1 MKKYKKYILVV
12 VLVMGMQGLSY
23 FLIKNFINDYH
34 IINSFI
40 DIPLIKSFVYFYDL
54 WYPFIVLNT
63 FIIYKY
69 DRKLFSMLIA
79 TMVISTIM
87 AHITFIIYPSMV
99 SRPDINVTGL
109 TSWILDFTYKTDTPA
124 INCLPSMHCIYC
136 FVTSYYIIKCKNMSI
151 KKRLPIVIFS
161 ALIVLSTLFIKQHI
175 LEDVILA
182 FIYVTIA
189 VIVVHLLRNKIT
201 KHIIEE

>member
-79 TMVISTIM
+79 TMLIATVM

-99 SRPDINVTGL
+99 LRPDINVTGL

>member
-1 MKKYKKYILVV
+1 MKKYKKYIIVV

-34 IINSFI
+34 IITSFV
-40 DIPLIKSFVYFYDL
+40 DVPLIKYFIYFYDL

-79 TMVISTIM
+79 TMLIATVM
-87 AHITFIIYPSMV
+87 AHLTFIIYPSMV
-99 SRPDINVTGL
+99 LRPDVNVTGI
-109 TSWILDFTYKTDTPA
+109 TSWLLDFTYRTDTPA

-151 KKRLPIVIFS
+151 KKRLPVVTFS
-161 ALIVLSTLFIKQHI
+161 ALIVLSTIFIKQHI

-182 FIYVTIA
+182 FIYVVIA
-189 VIVVHLLRNKIT
+189 IIVVHILRNKIT
-201 KHIIEE
+201 KYVIED

>member
-12 VLVMGMQGLSY
+12 ILVMGMQGLSY

-40 DIPLIKSFVYFYDL
+40 DLPLIKSFVYFYDL

-79 TMVISTIM
+79 TMLIATVM

-99 SRPDINVTGL
+99 LRPDINVTGL

-151 KKRLPIVIFS
+151 KKRLPVVIFS
-161 ALIVLSTLFIKQHI
+161 ALIVLSTMFIKQHI

>member
-69 DRKLFSMLIA
+69 DRKLFSMLIDTMLIA
-79 TMVISTIM
+79 TVM

-99 SRPDINVTGL
+99 LRPDINVTGL

>member
-1 MKKYKKYILVV
+1 MKKYKKYILVII
-12 VLVMGMQGLSY
+12 LVMGIQGLSY
-23 FLIKNFINDYH
+23 FLIKSFINDYH

-40 DIPLIKSFVYFYDL
+40 DIPLIKFFVYFYDL
-54 WYPFIVLNT
+54 WYPFIILNT

-69 DRKLFSMLIA
+69 DKKLFNMLIA

-99 SRPDINVTGL
+99 LRPDINVTGL

-124 INCLPSMHCIYC
+124 INCLPSMHC
-136 FVTSYYIIKCKNMSI
+136 FVTSYYIIKCKNLNI

-161 ALIVLSTLFIKQHI
+161 ALIVLSTLFVKQHI

>member
-1 MKKYKKYILVV
+1 
-12 VLVMGMQGLSY
+12 
-23 FLIKNFINDYH
+23 
-34 IINSFI
+34 
-40 DIPLIKSFVYFYDL
+40 
-54 WYPFIVLNT
+54 
-63 FIIYKY
+63 
-69 DRKLFSMLIA
+69 MLIA

-99 SRPDINVTGL
+99 LRPDINVTGL

-136 FVTSYYIIKCKNMSI
+136 FVTSYYIIKCKNMNI
-151 KKRLPIVIFS
+151 KKRIPIVIFS
-161 ALIVLSTLFIKQHI
+161 ALIVLSTLFVKQHI

>member
-79 TMVISTIM
+79 TMVISTVM

-99 SRPDINVTGL
+99 LRPDIKVTGL
-109 TSWILDFTYKTDTPA
+109 TSWILDFTYRTDTPA

-136 FVTSYYIIKCKNMSI
+136 FVTSYYIIKCKNINI

-189 VIVVHLLRNKIT
+189 IIIVRLLRNKIT

>member
-79 TMVISTIM
+79 TMLIATVM

-99 SRPDINVTGL
+99 LRPDINVTGL

-161 ALIVLSTLFIKQHI
+161 ALIVLSTMFIKQHI

>member
-79 TMVISTIM
+79 TMVISTVM

-99 SRPDINVTGL
+99 LRPDIKVTGL
-109 TSWILDFTYKTDTPA
+109 TSWILDFTYRTDTPA

-136 FVTSYYIIKCKNMSI
+136 FVTSYYIIKCNNINI

>member
-79 TMVISTIM
+79 TMLIATVM

-99 SRPDINVTGL
+99 LRPDINVTGL

-151 KKRLPIVIFS
+151 KKRIPIVIFS

-189 VIVVHLLRNKIT
+189 IIIVRLLRNKIT

>member
-1 MKKYKKYILVV
+1 
-12 VLVMGMQGLSY
+12 MGIQGLSY
-23 FLIKNFINDYH
+23 FLIKSFINDYH

-54 WYPFIVLNT
+54 WYPFIILNT

-69 DRKLFSMLIA
+69 DKKLFNMLIA

-99 SRPDINVTGL
+99 LRTDINVTGL

-136 FVTSYYIIKCKNMSI
+136 FVTSYYIIKCKNMNI
-151 KKRLPIVIFS
+151 KKRIPIVIFS
-161 ALIVLSTLFIKQHI
+161 ALIVLSTLFVKQHI

>member
-79 TMVISTIM
+79 TMVISTVM

-99 SRPDINVTGL
+99 LRPDIKVTGL
-109 TSWILDFTYKTDTPA
+109 TSWILDFTYRTDTPA

-136 FVTSYYIIKCKNMSI
+136 FVTSYYIIKCNNINI

-189 VIVVHLLRNKIT
+189 IIIVRLLRNKIT

>member
-79 TMVISTIM
+79 TMLIATVM

-99 SRPDINVTGL
+99 LRPDINVTGL

-201 KHIIEE
+201 KHIIED

>member
-1 MKKYKKYILVV
+1 MKKYKKYILVII
-12 VLVMGMQGLSY
+12 LVMGIQGLSY
-23 FLIKNFINDYH
+23 FLIKSFINDYH

-54 WYPFIVLNT
+54 WYPFIILNT

-69 DRKLFSMLIA
+69 DKKLFNMLIA

-99 SRPDINVTGL
+99 LRPDINVTGL

-136 FVTSYYIIKCKNMSI
+136 FVTSYYIIKCKNMNI
-151 KKRLPIVIFS
+151 KKRIPIVIFS
-161 ALIVLSTLFIKQHI
+161 ALIVLSTLFVKQHI